1 MSGSVNKDCAHCGV
15 NFRRPKNTS
24 WVRWEKRLYC
34 SKRCAGKNT
43 PVVTGPDHPLWRGG
57 KTVTAQGYIAYTNSP
72 HNREFAGMTVH
83 RAVAQA
89 GADYEL
95 CSKDHVHHRDGNKR
109 NNDAKNLLVLS
120 ASEHAKYHAIKSG
133 LGRHSRA

>member
-1 MSGSVNKDCAHCGV
+1 MSGSVSKDCAHCGV
-15 NFRRPKNTS
+15 NFQRPKNTS
-24 WVRWEKRLYC
+24 WARWEKRLYC

-72 HNREFAGMTVH
+72 NNGELAGVTVH
-83 RAVAQA
+83 RSVAQEVT
-89 GADYEL
+89 GSKL
-95 CSKDHVHHRDGNKR
+95 GPKDHVHHKDGDKK
-109 NNDAKNLLVLS
+109 NNDPENLVVLS
-120 ASEHAKYHAIKSG
+120 ASEHARYHAIKSG